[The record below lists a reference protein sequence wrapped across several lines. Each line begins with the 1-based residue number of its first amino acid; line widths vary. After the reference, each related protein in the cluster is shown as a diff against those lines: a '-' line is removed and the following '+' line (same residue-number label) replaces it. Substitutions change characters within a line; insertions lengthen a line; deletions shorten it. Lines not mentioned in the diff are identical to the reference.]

1 MKVALVGMD
10 SFFFATALI
19 DALKITPGVEL
30 TACCDLGVSP
40 EAIKANAGAYPTEIA
55 ERAGVPLFHS
65 LEEMCR
71 EQGVEGACVATR
83 PSRVVGILSALA
95 EQKLHCYLVKPA
107 VTHEE
112 DLASFSKALD
122 RYPGVVVSG
131 LTGRLD
137 PVLQEAK
144 RRIADGDI
152 GQPAT
157 IRVMHQ
163 HGKLSDWPKSS
174 WYFEEHESPPT
185 FTLGWYC
192 VDLLSWL
199 AGSSVS
205 EMIGVADRLID
216 RESPH
221 PDFIKSL
228 CRTESGVLAS
238 IDIVFGVSWPYPS
251 FEVEVIGER
260 AAMRV
265 SRPGY
270 DGWMFTAQGPALFGS
285 SAIDLLQLEIGQWA
299 RACQG
304 PEAPFITKGEIAAN
318 LKACFALHNSIA
330 WRR

>member
-10 SFFFATALI
+10 SFFFALSLL
-19 DALKITPGVEL
+19 DALKATPGVEL

-40 EAIKANAGAYPTEIA
+40 EAVKANAGLDPAEIA

-65 LEEMCR
+65 LGDLCR
-71 EQGVEGACVATR
+71 EQEIEGVCVATR
-83 PSRVVGILSALA
+83 PSRVVDILPALV
-95 EQKLHCYLVKPA
+95 EQKLHAYLVKPA
-107 VTHEE
+107 ITREA
-112 DLASFSKALD
+112 DLANVANALA
-122 RYPGVVVSG
+122 RHPGVIVSG

-144 RRIADGDI
+144 RRIANGDI

-157 IRVMHQ
+157 MRVMHQ

-174 WYFEEHESPPT
+174 WYFEEQESPPS

-199 AGSSVS
+199 AGSPVS
-205 EMIGVADRLID
+205 EMVGIADRLID

-238 IDIVFGVSWPYPS
+238 IDILFGVSWPYPS
-251 FEVEVIGER
+251 FEVEVIGQR
-260 AAMRV
+260 AALRV
-265 SRPGY
+265 SRPGSE
-270 DGWMFTAQGPALFGS
+270 GWVYTAQGPVGFGG
-285 SAIDLLQLEIGQWA
+285 SATDLLQLEIGQWV
-299 RACQG
+299 RSCQG
-304 PEAPFITKGEIAAN
+304 LEAPFITKAEIVAN
-318 LKACFALHNSIA
+318 LKACLALQHSIG
-330 WRR
+330 